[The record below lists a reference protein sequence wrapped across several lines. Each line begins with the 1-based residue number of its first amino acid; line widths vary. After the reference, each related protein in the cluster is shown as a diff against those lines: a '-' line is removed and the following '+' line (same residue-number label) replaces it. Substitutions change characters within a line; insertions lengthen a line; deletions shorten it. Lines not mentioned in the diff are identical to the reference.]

1 MIYDDLDEYWT
12 KDGVYSSDVC
22 TIENLIFSCPYFD
35 ENYEISY
42 SPLTKRICLSH
53 KEKDAK
59 FYIKDGKYSFYF
71 FQTSPH
77 NNRFLYCQKIFLQI
91 FFLVPLLFLH
101 QNPYIKKHFL
111 DVS

>member
-1 MIYDDLDEYWT
+1 MIYDDLDEYWE

-35 ENYEISY
+35 ENYEINY

-59 FYIKDGKYSFYF
+59 FYIKDGKYSFYGGGLEVKDRLF
-71 FQTSPH
+71 EEREVSTLMIGIDLWYNKLKQ
-77 NNRFLYCQKIFLQI
+77 YYDEKISKNEEQ
-91 FFLVPLLFLH
+91 
-101 QNPYIKKHFL
+101 
-111 DVS
+111 